1 MTLIEATQ
9 LWRSYWLGGEVVH
22 ALRAVDLRVEQGEWV
37 AIIGPSGS
45 GKSTLMH
52 VIGLIDRPTAG
63 TYLLDGVDTAGLD
76 DYRLAG
82 LRNRSIGFV
91 FQSFNLIAGESALE
105 NVAAPLMYAGVKR
118 AERLQ
123 RASVAL
129 ESVGLGDRMAHDPSQ
144 LSGGQQQRVAI
155 ARALVT
161 RPRLLLADE
170 PTGNLDSASGAE
182 LLDVVRGLHAQG
194 LTVLLIT
201 HDPRVASAADRV
213 IEMTDGYVLSDR
225 RRGESPAEPA
235 PA

>member
-1 MTLIEATQ
+1 MSLIEATQ
-9 LWRSYWLGGEVVH
+9 LWRSYWVGGEVVH
-22 ALRAVDLRVEQGEWV
+22 ALRAVDLRLEQGEWV

-63 TYLLDGVDTAGLD
+63 TYLLDGVDTASLD

-105 NVAAPLMYAGVKR
+105 NVATPLMYAGVKR

-123 RASVAL
+123 RASAAL
-129 ESVGLGDRMAHDPSQ
+129 ESVGLGDRMSHDPSQ

>member
-1 MTLIEATQ
+1 MTLLIEATQ
-9 LWRSYWLGGEVVH
+9 LWRSYWVGGEVVH
-22 ALRAVDLRVEQGEWV
+22 ALRAVDLRVEPGEWV

-52 VIGLIDRPTAG
+52 VLGLIDRPTAG
-63 TYLLDGVDTAGLD
+63 TYTLDGVDTAGLD

-91 FQSFNLIAGESALE
+91 FQSFNLIPGETALE

-118 AERLQ
+118 GERIQ
-123 RASVAL
+123 QATAAL
-129 ESVGLGDRMAHDPSQ
+129 DEIGLGDRLHHDPSQ

-170 PTGNLDSASGAE
+170 PTGNLDSSAGAE
-182 LLDVVRGLHAQG
+182 LLDVLRGLNAQG
-194 LTVLLIT
+194 LTLVLIT
-201 HDPRVASAADRV
+201 HDPRVAAAADRV
-213 IEMTDGYVLSDR
+213 IEMTDGYIVDDR
-225 RRGESPAEPA
+225 RNAVGVPS
-235 PA
+235 

>member
-1 MTLIEATQ
+1 MSLIEATQ

-63 TYLLDGVDTAGLD
+63 TYLLDGVDTASLD

-123 RASVAL
+123 RASAAL
-129 ESVGLGDRMAHDPSQ
+129 ESVGLGDRMSHDPSQ